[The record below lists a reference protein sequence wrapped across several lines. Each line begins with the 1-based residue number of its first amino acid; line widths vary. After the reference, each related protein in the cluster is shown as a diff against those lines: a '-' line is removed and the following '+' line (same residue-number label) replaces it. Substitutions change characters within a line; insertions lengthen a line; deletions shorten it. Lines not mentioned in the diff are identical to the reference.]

1 MYILIFTRILKKIR
15 LLNVEKQLR
24 KKFDTRYKKI
34 TDTEPE
40 EIYYKEYVKYARDRF
55 NKDNPIETR
64 SRPGSIILDNLDL
77 LIRRSW

>member
-1 MYILIFTRILKKIR
+1 M
-15 LLNVEKQLR
+15 R

-55 NKDNPIETR
+55 NKDNQEIPLNVDV
-64 SRPGSIILDNLDL
+64 SDQGSSSGPHTVHESGNN
-77 LIRRSW
+77 RT